1 LAAESG
7 RKVRRATG
15 KMYPDE
21 GSNTRKVGMRMK
33 MTTMLAAALLAA
45 CAEKD
50 EAVSTGFQYAE
61 VIDLGAVITG
71 DIAQKVAGSAFL
83 AANGIDRLNKFEVVA
98 WTANIGGGSVS
109 GSNAFYTLASHG
121 GPHVDAPNHV
131 GLDGG
136 IDSYPINSFVGPLK
150 VFDVSE
156 YPKGFTVPIDVFT
169 EQSIEPGDVVLIY
182 TNYAP
187 PMDEESYPQTVT
199 ITRDAAEYLA
209 EIPIRAFGTDAY
221 SIANLQQQAV
231 VESTDPTARVVPIH
245 HSFLSRGIPVYEQLF
260 DVERLIDKER
270 MFFVGV
276 PVNIPDGDG
285 MIVRPV
291 VFAF

>member
-1 LAAESG
+1 
-7 RKVRRATG
+7 
-15 KMYPDE
+15 
-21 GSNTRKVGMRMK
+21 MRMK
-33 MTTMLAAALLAA
+33 MTAVLAASMLAA

-61 VIDLGAVITG
+61 VIDLGALITE

-83 AANGIDRLNKFEVVA
+83 AANGIDRLNEFEIIT
-98 WTANIGGGSVS
+98 WTADIGGGSVS
-109 GSNAFYTLASHG
+109 GSNAFYTLANHG

-131 GLDGG
+131 GLGGG
-136 IDSYPINSFVGPLK
+136 IDSYPINAFAGPLK

-156 YPKGFTVPIDVFT
+156 YPNGFTVPVDVFKG
-169 EQSIEPGDVVLIY
+169 QGIEPGDVVLIY

-187 PMDEESYPQTVT
+187 PMDEESYPETVT
-199 ITRDAAEYLA
+199 IKREAAEYLA
-209 EIPIRAFGTDAY
+209 EIPIRAFATDAY
-221 SIANLQQQAV
+221 SVANVQQQAV
-231 VESTDPTARVVPIH
+231 VESMDPTAKVVPIH

-260 DVERLIDKER
+260 NVDKLIDKEM

-276 PVNIPDGDG
+276 PVNISDGDG

>member
-1 LAAESG
+1 
-7 RKVRRATG
+7 
-15 KMYPDE
+15 
-21 GSNTRKVGMRMK
+21 MRIRMIASF
-33 MTTMLAAALLAA
+33 AAAMLGA
-45 CAEKD
+45 CAESD
-50 EAVSTGFQYAE
+50 ETVSTGFQYAE
-61 VIDLGAVITG
+61 VIDLGALITE
-71 DIAQKVAGSAFL
+71 DIAQSVAGSAFL
-83 AANGIDRLNKFEVVA
+83 AANKIDRLNEFDVVT

-109 GSNAFYTLASHG
+109 GSNAFYTLANHG

-136 IDSYPINSFVGPLK
+136 IDSYSINSFVGPLK

-156 YPKGFTVPIDVFT
+156 FPKGFTVPIDVFKG
-169 EQSIEPGDVVLIY
+169 QGIEAGDIVLIY

-187 PMDEESYPQTVT
+187 PSDEESYPETVT
-199 ITRDAAEYLA
+199 ITRGAAEYLS
-209 EIPIRAFGTDAY
+209 EIPIRAFATDAY
-221 SIANLQQQAV
+221 SVANIQQQAV
-231 VESTDPTARVVPIH
+231 VDSTDPTAKVVPIH

-260 DVERLIDKER
+260 NVERLIDKER